1 MDPEQMPPCLVYQET
16 GSRFKSAALIHMEV
30 GILQPSILMVC
41 GLKVLREKEPSFV
54 VYNPSGV
61 RQEGELIGSSVRMR
75 PSS

>member
-1 MDPEQMPPCLVYQET
+1 
-16 GSRFKSAALIHMEV
+16 MEV

-41 GLKVLREKEPSFV
+41 GLKGLREKEPSFV